1 MSKEEKNI
9 PVSEAQADAAEE
21 MKEAEAIEET
31 ENAEL
36 AAAIKASEE
45 AKAAAEEYKR
55 KWYSVTAEYDNYRKR
70 TASTRATAYAEG
82 RADVVGKLFPVAD
95 NLERALLSCGDEKTH
110 KGIEMVLQAF
120 QKILEDEKIAPIDPV
135 GQPFDPRRSCPSIP
149 SGSPLTPRS
158 ARRSWRPT
166 PRKGRKAAS
175 SSRCSSRAT
184 NRTEKCCAM
193 RRCSS
198 QSNFRCARL

>member
-1 MSKEEKNI
+1 MSKEEIKEEV

-21 MKEAEAIEET
+21 MKEAEAVEEV

-36 AAAIKASEE
+36 AAALKASEE

-70 TASTRATAYAEG
+70 TASTRASAYAEG

-95 NLERALLSCGDEKTH
+95 NLERALASCQDEKTH

-120 QKILEDEKIAPIDPV
+120 LKILEEEKITPIDPV
-135 GQPFDPRRSCPSIP
+135 GQAFDP
-149 SGSPLTPRS
+149 
-158 ARRSWRPT
+158 
-166 PRKGRKAAS
+166 
-175 SSRCSSRAT
+175 
-184 NRTEKCCAM
+184 EKCEAIM
-193 RRCSS
+193 ASEPEEGEESGIVKQVFVKGYEQNGKVLRYA
-198 QSNFRCARL
+198 QVLVTK

>member
-1 MSKEEKNI
+1 MRKEEKNI

-70 TASTRATAYAEG
+70 TALTRATAYAEG

-135 GQPFDPRRSCPSIP
+135 GQPFDP
-149 SGSPLTPRS
+149 
-158 ARRSWRPT
+158 
-166 PRKGRKAAS
+166 
-175 SSRCSSRAT
+175 
-184 NRTEKCCAM
+184 EKCEAIM
-193 RRCSS
+193 ASDPEEGEESGIVKQVFVKGYEQNGKVLRYA
-198 QSNFRCARL
+198 QVLVTK

>member
-1 MSKEEKNI
+1 MYRMPAEYQPHRGTMMI
-9 PVSEAQADAAEE
+9 WPVRPGSWGRDPSAAQAAFLRVFEAVTQSEE
-21 MKEAEAIEET
+21 LYL
-31 ENAEL
+31 L
-36 AAAIKASEE
+36 AGPDHLEE

-70 TASTRATAYAEG
+70 TASTRAAAYAEG

-135 GQPFDPRRSCPSIP
+135 GQPFDP
-149 SGSPLTPRS
+149 
-158 ARRSWRPT
+158 
-166 PRKGRKAAS
+166 
-175 SSRCSSRAT
+175 
-184 NRTEKCCAM
+184 EKCEAIM
-193 RRCSS
+193 ASDPEEGEESGIVKQVFVKGYEQNGKVLRYA
-198 QSNFRCARL
+198 QVLVTK

>member
-9 PVSEAQADAAEE
+9 PVSEAQADAEEE

-55 KWYSVTAEYDNYRKR
+55 KWYSVTAEYKR

-135 GQPFDPRRSCPSIP
+135 GQPFDP
-149 SGSPLTPRS
+149 
-158 ARRSWRPT
+158 
-166 PRKGRKAAS
+166 
-175 SSRCSSRAT
+175 
-184 NRTEKCCAM
+184 EKCEAIM
-193 RRCSS
+193 ASDPEEGEESGIVKQVFVKGYEQNGKVLRYA
-198 QSNFRCARL
+198 QVLVTK